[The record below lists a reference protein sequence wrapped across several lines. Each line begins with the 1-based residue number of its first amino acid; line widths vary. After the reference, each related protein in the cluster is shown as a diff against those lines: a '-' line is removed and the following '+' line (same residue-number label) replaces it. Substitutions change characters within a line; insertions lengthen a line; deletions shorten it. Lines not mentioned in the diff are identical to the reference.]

1 MKKSELID
9 MFGLSGDSSSNDQ
22 LDDLLFRLESD
33 IPNVLETNSK
43 VTCLSSFTT
52 MPITDSAADDILA
65 ASARRGRGFRLLNPG
80 KTGALLRESVSTSM
94 RPAGIV
100 LLES

>member
-9 MFGLSGDSSSNDQ
+9 MFGLSGDSSSHDQ

-33 IPNVLETNSK
+33 APNVLETHSK
-43 VTCLSSFTT
+43 VTCLSSV
-52 MPITDSAADDILA
+52 LA
-65 ASARRGRGFRLLNPG
+65 ASARRSRVFRLLNPG
-80 KTGALLRESVSTSM
+80 KTSVLLRESVTTSM
-94 RPAGIV
+94 RPSGRIV

>member
-1 MKKSELID
+1 MKKSELTD

-22 LDDLLFRLESD
+22 LDDLLFCLESD

-52 MPITDSAADDILA
+52 ITIAGFGPDDVLA
-65 ASARRGRGFRLLNPG
+65 IPERRSRVAPPEKAGGLLY
-80 KTGALLRESVSTSM
+80 ESLSTST
-94 RPAGIV
+94 RLTVA
-100 LLES
+100 